1 MGALS
6 AAIKTSALFNRVD
19 RERGKVRLSTN
30 RSQSLESISVV
41 GGDGALLVT
50 MELGEE
56 WQLDVSADVYWG
68 DESTVG
74 EP

>member
-1 MGALS
+1 MGDLS
-6 AAIKTSALFNRVD
+6 AAIKTSALFNRAD
-19 RERGKVRLSTN
+19 RERGKVRLFTN